1 MTHER
6 YNPQAI
12 EEKWQARWQEKH
24 SFACTHESRKPKY
37 YVLDMFPYP
46 SGNIHMGHVRNYA
59 IGDVVARAKRM
70 QGYNVLHPMG
80 WDAFGLPAENAAIKN
95 RTHPA
100 KWTYANIDNMRAQ
113 LKRLGYSYDWAREVA
128 TCRPEYYRWEQM
140 FFLRLLEKG
149 LVYRKKAPQNWC
161 PSCHTVLAN
170 EQVIDGLCWRC
181 DSHVVQKDLTQW
193 FLKIT
198 AYGDE
203 LLQDLARL
211 EGGWPDRVL
220 AMQRNWIGKST
231 GAAITFGLE
240 KTLQGADGP
249 TTGLEVFTTRP
260 DTLFGVS
267 FITLAP
273 EHPLVEQLIEGY
285 EKADEVR
292 AFVER
297 IRNMDRIDRQSDS
310 LEKEGVF
317 TGAYAVHPLTGQRV
331 PLWLGNFVLAD
342 YGTGAVMGVP
352 CGDQRDFEFARKY
365 GLPVRVVV
373 EPRGEHLDPDTMTGA
388 YSGPGVMVNSGPFDG
403 MDNETGKK
411 AVTDE
416 LAKQGKGRATTQFR
430 LRDWNISRQRY
441 WGAPIPVV
449 YCEQCG
455 LVPEK
460 EENLP
465 VLLPLNAHVREDGRS
480 PLPETESF
488 AACRC
493 PRCGGPARRET
504 DTMDTF
510 VESSWYFARYTS
522 PRNEQAPFDPAALKY
537 WLPVDQYIGGV
548 EHAIL
553 HLLYARFFTKAL
565 RDLGFYPADL
575 AEPFSNLLTQGMVLK
590 DGGKMSKSKGN
601 IVAPSEMIEKYG
613 ADTVRLFCL
622 FAAPPERDFDWSDS
636 GIEGASRFIGRVWRL
651 FEEEREHLLP
661 LKACQSTAGDAAA
674 PEARELRRREHLT
687 VKKCGEDMGDRF
699 QFNTAI
705 AAVMELVNAMYLS
718 REALRGS
725 EGGRRVFSSAMAS
738 VLTLLSPVTPHV
750 CEELWERLGH
760 ATSLSAELMPQW
772 DEAATAQD
780 MVTVALQVNGKLRG
794 TVQTPAGAD
803 KDVMEQAALADPA
816 VQRHIAGRTVRKVV
830 VVPGKLVNIVAN

>member
-37 YVLDMFPYP
+37 YVLEMFPYP

-373 EPRGEHLDPDTMTGA
+373 EPRGEHLDPDAMTGA

>member
-12 EEKWQARWQEKH
+12 EEKWQARWQEEH

-37 YVLDMFPYP
+37 YVLEMFPYP

-100 KWTYANIDNMRAQ
+100 QWTYANIANMRAQ

-249 TTGLEVFTTRP
+249 AKGLEVFTTRP

-310 LEKEGVF
+310 LEKEGIF

-352 CGDQRDFEFARKY
+352 AHDQRDFEFARKY

-373 EPRGEHLDPDTMTGA
+373 EPRGEHLDPDAMTGA

-416 LAKQGKGRATTQFR
+416 LAKQGRGRATTQFR

-449 YCEQCG
+449 YCEKCG

-465 VLLPLNAHVREDGRS
+465 VLLPLDAHVREDGRS

-661 LKACQSTAGDAAA
+661 LKACQATAGDAAA

-705 AAVMELVNAMYLS
+705 AAVMELVNAMYLA

-760 ATSLSAELMPQW
+760 ATSLSSELMPQW

-803 KDVMEQAALADPA
+803 KDVMEQTALADPA